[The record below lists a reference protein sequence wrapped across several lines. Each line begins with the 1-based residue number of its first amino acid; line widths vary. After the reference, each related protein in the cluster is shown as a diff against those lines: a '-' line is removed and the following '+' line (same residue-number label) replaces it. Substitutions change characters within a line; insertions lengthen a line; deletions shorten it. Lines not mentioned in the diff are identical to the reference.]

1 MQSRHSGCRGCTPG
15 GEARLEREEVWG
27 KALHGLTQPYGAV
40 DILVV
45 LGQRWAGDHIYG
57 DARSEG
63 RGYLLVEEATLSAL
77 LGDDGVGLYAVEE
90 LLVLPWL
97 EVDDMVEG
105 EACRLCLLP
114 RVLSVEDA
122 EVALVARPEG
132 LEGSDGIDT
141 RQRKESM
148 AGLRLE
154 LGDHLLIAGAL
165 DDLPRTLAVA
175 PLVADDGDTELG
187 RHFTDRLVED
197 SSKGVRCIYDELYL
211 LLGDELAHHLMRH
224 RARDTLAVHHL
235 ELLEGSLSRV
245 VVVFTRLVED
255 ATYDASLCRAT
266 EDKYHYSYS
275 LLLA

>member
-1 MQSRHSGCRGCTPG
+1 
-15 GEARLEREEVWG
+15 
-27 KALHGLTQPYGAV
+27 
-40 DILVV
+40 V
-45 LGQRWAGDHIYG
+45 LGQSRARDHIYG

-63 RGYLLVEEATLSAL
+63 RGDLLVEEATLSAL

-105 EACRLCLLP
+105 EARCLCLLP

-132 LEGSDGIDT
+132 LQRSDGIDP
-141 RQRKESM
+141 RQRKEPM

-154 LGDHLLIAGAL
+154 LGDHFLIAGAL
-165 DDLPRTLAVA
+165 DDLPRALAVA
-175 PLVADDGDTELG
+175 SLVADDGDAELG
-187 RHFTDRLVED
+187 RHLTDRLVED
-197 SSKGVRCIYDELYL
+197 SSEGVRRVYDELYL

-235 ELLEGSLSRV
+235 ELLEGSLGRV
-245 VVVFTRLVED
+245 IVFFARLIED
-255 ATYDASLCRAT
+255 ATYDASLRRAT